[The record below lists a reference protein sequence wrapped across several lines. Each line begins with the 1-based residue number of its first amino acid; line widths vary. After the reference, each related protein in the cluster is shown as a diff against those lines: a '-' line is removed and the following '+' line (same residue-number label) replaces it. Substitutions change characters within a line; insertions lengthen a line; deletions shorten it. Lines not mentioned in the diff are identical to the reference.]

1 MHLKHEKNYLYD
13 KIYLDFQ
20 STRLNRSALFMLT
33 EDVKSLSTSGLI
45 NL

>member
-1 MHLKHEKNYLYD
+1 MKRIIYMI

-20 STRLNRSALFMLT
+20 STRLNRSALFMLS
-33 EDVKSLSTSGLI
+33 EDVTVKCLSTSGLI